1 MYAGVYLLD
10 APYAIDREYDYRIP
24 EGQAVR
30 QGNFL
35 SVPFGNGNR
44 RALALCTSVREETK
58 TPQGKLKP
66 IFAVLSEISLTPEM
80 LGLCLFMKERTI
92 CTVGEAVHAMLPP
105 AVLSKLTVFYCPN
118 PARLGEGGEMKI
130 DIDSLEPSSIIL
142 LEYILERGRVSA
154 EALTSRFGSSAID
167 TARALCGGR
176 RPYLVREMAPG
187 REGGMVRICLPAI
200 DRAELAAVA
209 EGEHGE
215 IKRPRSE
222 VQRAIL
228 RMLSE
233 AEGDAG
239 IPESRFLST
248 LGDCRA
254 QLTGLEKKGLLRRV
268 LTDAAELPP
277 TATGAGTGDGMG
289 DGTDTRSRKERAAA
303 VAEALSH
310 LPPMT
315 LSEEQEAAHRTL
327 LALAEDKDPHGALL
341 YGVTGSGKT
350 AVMLSLIDRVLA
362 AGRGVILLLPEIA
375 LTPQTVRIFSG
386 RYGDMVA
393 LLHSGLTRLQRYEAW
408 ERIRRGDAPLVL
420 GTRSAIFAPV
430 ADLGMVII
438 DEEQEHTY
446 KSDMSPRY
454 HARDIARYRA
464 AQSGALMLLCSATPS
479 VESFK
484 QAMDGRYTLV
494 RLTHRYGGAELPAV
508 TVDDMRREARG
519 ANLTPIGAHLAS
531 ELCRVVAAGE
541 QAILFINRRG
551 YNTFVSCPSCGE
563 AVSCP
568 RCSVSM
574 TYHTRGGDYSSGE
587 LVCHWCGRH
596 MPLPRS
602 CPTCGGEHL
611 IRMGYGTQRVE
622 QELRALIP
630 GVRVIRMDT
639 DTTSTRESYDEL
651 LTRFRAHEADILL
664 GTQMVTKG
672 HDFPDVTLVGVL
684 LADMSLYLDDYR
696 AGERTFAMLTQV
708 IGRAGRAQKPGE
720 AIIQTNNPEHEIIK
734 LACAQDYDTFYSREI
749 RLRRALT
756 YPPFCN
762 IVLMTVTSPDERA
775 TVAAGAE
782 LSERLRRLSAE
793 GYSDVPLIVFG
804 PFEAPVYRVDG
815 KYRIRMI
822 LKCKLTARCREM
834 LARLRAEFS
843 ETARRGPTLAIDLDP
858 TNI

>member
-10 APYAIDREYDYRIP
+10 APFSIDREYDYRIP
-24 EGQAVR
+24 EGHNVR
-30 QGNFL
+30 PGCFL
-35 SVPFGNGNR
+35 GVPFGNGNR
-44 RALALCTSVREETK
+44 RALALCTSVREETR
-58 TPQGKLKP
+58 TPQNKLKP
-66 IFAVLSEISLTPEM
+66 IFAVISDISLTSEM
-80 LGLCLFMKERTI
+80 LGLCLFMKERTL

-118 PARLGEGGEMKI
+118 PARFGVGGDMKV
-130 DIDSLEPSSIIL
+130 DIDSMEPSALIL
-142 LEYILERGRVSA
+142 LEYIRERGRVSA
-154 EALTSRFGSSAID
+154 EALTSRFGSSAIE
-167 TARALCGGR
+167 TARGLCRGR

-187 REGGMVRICLPAI
+187 RDGGTVRVCLPAI
-200 DRAELAAVA
+200 DRGELAAIA
-209 EGEHGE
+209 EGEHPTL
-215 IKRPRSE
+215 KRPRSE
-222 VQRAIL
+222 VQLAIL
-228 RMLSE
+228 RMLAESSDE
-233 AEGDAG
+233 AGLR
-239 IPESRFLST
+239 ESFIESK
-248 LGDCRA
+248 LGECRA
-254 QLTGLEKKGLLRRV
+254 QLSALEKKGLLRRFV
-268 LTDAAELPP
+268 ADADRLPP
-277 TATGAGTGDGMG
+277 AGDA
-289 DGTDTRSRKERAAA
+289 DVASRADEAEDSDKDERKKAIARMIA
-303 VAEALSH
+303 DI
-310 LPPMT
+310 PPMQ
-315 LSEEQEAAHRTL
+315 LSEEQEAARL
-327 LALAEDKDPHGALL
+327 KLSKLAMSGEPHGALL

-393 LLHSGLTRLQRYEAW
+393 VLHSGLTRIERYETW
-408 ERIRRGDAPLVL
+408 ERIRRGEAPLVL

-430 ADLGMVII
+430 ADLGMIII

-464 AQSGALMLLCSATPS
+464 ARSGALMLLCSATPS

-494 RLTHRYGGAELPAV
+494 RLTHRYGGAVLPAV
-508 TVDDMRREARG
+508 TVSDMRREVRA
-519 ANLTPIGAHLAS
+519 ANVTPIGTELA
-531 ELCRVVAAGE
+531 EKLCRVVAAGE
-541 QAILFINRRG
+541 QAVLFINRRG

-563 AVSCP
+563 AISCP

-574 TYHTRGGDYSSGE
+574 TYHTRGEDYAAGE

-596 MPLPRS
+596 MPLPEK
-602 CPTCGGEHL
+602 CPTCGSAHL
-611 IRMGYGTQRVE
+611 VRMGYGTQRVE

-630 GVRVIRMDT
+630 GARIIRMDT
-639 DTTSTRESYDEL
+639 DTTSTRESYDDL

-720 AIIQTNNPEHEIIK
+720 AIIQTNNPDHEIIK

-756 YPPFCN
+756 YPPFCD

-775 TVAAGAE
+775 AVAAGAE
-782 LSERLRRLSAE
+782 LSERLKKLSSGE
-793 GYSDVPLIVFG
+793 YRDVPLIVFG

-822 LKCKLTARCREM
+822 LKCKLTARSRGM

-843 ETARRGPTLAIDLDP
+843 ETARRGPVLAVDLNP

>member
-10 APYAIDREYDYRIP
+10 APFSIDREYDYRIP
-24 EGQAVR
+24 EGQAVAE
-30 QGNFL
+30 GSFL
-35 SVPFGNGNR
+35 GVPFGNGNR
-44 RALALCTSVREETK
+44 RALALCTSVRETTK
-58 TPQGKLKP
+58 TPQNKLKP
-66 IFAVLSEISLTPEM
+66 IFAVISGITLTPEM
-80 LGLCLFMKERTI
+80 LGLCLFMKERTL
-92 CTVGEAVHAMLPP
+92 CTVGEAVHAILPP

-118 PARLGEGGEMKI
+118 PARLGEGGEMKMNI
-130 DIDSLEPSSIIL
+130 ETMEPSAIIL
-142 LEYILERGRVSA
+142 LEYIREHGRVSA
-154 EALTSRFGSSAID
+154 EALTSRFGTSAIE
-167 TARALCGGR
+167 TARGLCHGR

-187 REGGMVRICLPAI
+187 REGGTVRLCLPAI
-200 DRAELAAVA
+200 DRGELAAIA
-209 EGEHGE
+209 EGEHPTV
-215 IKRPRSE
+215 KRPRSE
-222 VQRAIL
+222 LQSAIL
-228 RMLSE
+228 RMLADSTD
-233 AEGDAG
+233 EGG
-239 IPESRFLST
+239 VRESVMESK
-248 LGDCRA
+248 LGECRA
-254 QLTGLEKKGLLRRV
+254 QISALEKKGLLRRV
-268 LTDAAELPP
+268 VADAEDLPP
-277 TATGAGTGDGMG
+277 AADDASAGSGADIGAPDKA
-289 DGTDTRSRKERAAA
+289 DVERK
-303 VAEALSH
+303 LSGI
-310 LPPMT
+310 PPMI
-315 LSEEQEAAHRTL
+315 LSEEQEAAHRKL
-327 LALAEDKDPHGALL
+327 LELAMSGEPHGALL

-393 LLHSGLTRLQRYEAW
+393 VLHSGLTRMERYETW
-408 ERIRRGDAPLVL
+408 ERIRRGEAPLVL

-430 ADLGMVII
+430 SDIGMIII

-464 AQSGALMLLCSATPS
+464 ARSGALMLLCSATPS

-484 QAMDGRYTLV
+484 AAMDGRYTLV
-494 RLTHRYGGAELPAV
+494 RLTHRYGGAVLPAV
-508 TVDDMRREARG
+508 TVADMRREVRA
-519 ANLTPIGAHLAS
+519 ANVTPIGTELAGK
-531 ELCRVVAAGE
+531 LCRVLAAGE

-574 TYHTRGGDYSSGE
+574 TYHTRGDDYATGE

-596 MPLPRS
+596 MPLPEK
-602 CPTCGGEHL
+602 CPTCGSAHL
-611 IRMGYGTQRVE
+611 VRMGYGTQRVE

-630 GVRVIRMDT
+630 GARVIRMDT
-639 DTTSTRESYDEL
+639 DTTSTRESYDDL

-708 IGRAGRAQKPGE
+708 IGRAGRGKKPGE
-720 AIIQTNNPEHEIIK
+720 AIIQTNNPDHEIIK

-756 YPPFCN
+756 YPPFCD

-775 TVAAGAE
+775 AVAAGAE
-782 LSERLRRLSAE
+782 LAERLRKLLA
-793 GYSDVPLIVFG
+793 GTYKDVPLIVFG

-822 LKCKLTARCREM
+822 LKCKLTARSREM
-834 LARLRAEFS
+834 LSRLRAEFS
-843 ETARRGPTLAIDLDP
+843 ETARRGPVLAIDLNP